1 MYANINGSSKI
12 IFSAEKKYWY
22 KRYNVTSWD
31 VKKSSKYDSD
41 FDSSYETD
49 DCYLP
54 SSYDSYYNTSYYLY
68 KNYTIATG
76 GGGSFTLSNASKI
89 SWIPDPDNANQ
100 DGNVVKSYYYYL
112 GSSFNGYY
120 CPAYDSCRSSTAS
133 SSIIYHIKAGD
144 TSGTCLLSLD
154 NSEGT
159 VTTGISV
166 SYDYLLY
173 AIPTGHS
180 SSYTLIGAEAQSGWG
195 YAKGYGPYYSDTN
208 NKWYINGYHLLY
220 NVTSS
225 SISYASTSGYG
236 ATESTDDR
244 NETYAYYFDGYY
256 WEYLGYYA

>member
-1 MYANINGSSKI
+1 M
-12 IFSAEKKYWY
+12 
-22 KRYNVTSWD
+22 
-31 VKKSSKYDSD
+31 YDSD
-41 FDSSYETD
+41 TDSYNETD
-49 DCYLP
+49 NCYLP
-54 SSYDSYYNTSYYLY
+54 SLYDSYYNTSYYLY
-68 KNYTIATG
+68 SISRN
-76 GGGSFTLSNASKI
+76 TLRCSGASKI
-89 SWIPDPDNANQ
+89 TWIPDPDNANQ
-100 DGNVVKSYYYYL
+100 DDNVVKSYYYYL

-133 SSIIYHIKAGD
+133 SSIIYHIKAAD

-159 VTTGISV
+159 VGTGICIM
-166 SYDYLLY
+166 YNYLLY

-180 SSYTLIGAEAQSGWG
+180 NSYTLIGAEAQSGWG
-195 YAKGYGPYYSDTN
+195 YAKGYGPYYSNID

-225 SISYASTSGYG
+225 SISYASNSGYG